1 VQGLAPQPT
10 DHVHGWLRRGYAKSM
25 DKHDQ
30 PQHDKRTQEAPD
42 RGDDRRKQAVNPAQT
57 PVPANPPVERD
68 ALESGLAK
76 LDRVV
81 AG

>member
-1 VQGLAPQPT
+1 
-10 DHVHGWLRRGYAKSM
+10 M

-30 PQHDKRTQEAPD
+30 PQQDPRMQEPPD
-42 RGDDRRKQAVNPAQT
+42 GRDDRRKETVNPADA
-57 PVPANPPVERD
+57 PVPANPPVERE
-68 ALESGLAK
+68 ALESGLDK

>member
-1 VQGLAPQPT
+1 M
-10 DHVHGWLRRGYAKSM
+10 HGWLKHGYANLM

-30 PQHDKRTQEAPD
+30 PQQDTQAQDLPQG
-42 RGDDRRKQAVNPAQT
+42 RDDRRKQAVNPAHA
-57 PVPANPPVERD
+57 PVPANPPVERE
-68 ALESGLAK
+68 ALESGLDK